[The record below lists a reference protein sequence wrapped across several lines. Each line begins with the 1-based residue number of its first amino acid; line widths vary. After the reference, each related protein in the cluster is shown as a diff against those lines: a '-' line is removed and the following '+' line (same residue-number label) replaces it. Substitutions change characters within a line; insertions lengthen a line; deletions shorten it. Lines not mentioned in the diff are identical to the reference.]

1 MPKIVLVETVSTF
14 RHIYA
19 VELEDD
25 QPADYAVEDVMYF
38 TTGGETE
45 FDEVAQ
51 EHVGENILSHR
62 VVTEEEYLE
71 LFDQHNPYA
80 APIWTVDEKKRY
92 IYKAKEN
99 KEVDFGPDV
108 GKEVVE

>member
-1 MPKIVLVETVSTF
+1 MSKIVLVETVSMF

-19 VELEDD
+19 VELEDN

-62 VVTEEEYLE
+62 VVSEEEYLKM
-71 LFDQHNPYA
+71 FDEMNPYF
-80 APIWTVDEKKRY
+80 IEWSDEQKKKF
-92 IYKAKEN
+92 IF
-99 KEVDFGPDV
+99 KEVSKCP
-108 GKEVVE
+108 K